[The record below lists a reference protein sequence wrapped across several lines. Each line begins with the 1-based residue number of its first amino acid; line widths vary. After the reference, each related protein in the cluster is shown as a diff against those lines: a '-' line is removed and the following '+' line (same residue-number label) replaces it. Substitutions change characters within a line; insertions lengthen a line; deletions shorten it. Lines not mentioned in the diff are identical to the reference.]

1 MAGTIGKSKSIS
13 GFDPRSIPGCV
24 LWLDGADSSTITLSS
39 SSVSQWSDKSGYGL
53 HAVASG
59 ISSATLPIQGTMN
72 GLSTVRFSAS
82 GYTALKTPLILP
94 LTNSFGG
101 GASYFVV
108 GQATSSSASSGGRI
122 LVSDSQVRQFIVS
135 GTPPAYLQA
144 YSGVN
149 PASFTASIQASVP
162 FVASIVEGNGTMTSY
177 VNGIANATTSAT
189 TALTSAS
196 FYIGSATTVGNNFD
210 GDIGEI
216 LIFQNTLTSI
226 QQQQIEAYLFWKW
239 SVVATAFPTALTPY
253 VWYDASIS
261 GNLGTTAIAGVN
273 GANSSLNGDAS
284 GGGGGGYYGGGA
296 TASGGGG
303 GWSGGG
309 GSGYVGGLTGTVVN
323 TQGGGA
329 AGVTGISSAG
339 NNGSVSITAN
349 GTTTNFSYTGGYQTY
364 TVPGGVTSLTVTAS
378 GASGGGATWASYS
391 GAGGFVSGTLAV
403 TPGQILTIVV
413 GGGGGAPN
421 GINGAVPGGFRGGGS
436 GAGYPQNGW
445 YAGGGGGW
453 SGIINQSQT
462 VAYCIAGG
470 GGGAGGGSGGA
481 GGGTTG
487 ATGVNAGGG
496 SQTSGGTNNGGG
508 ITAGIWSNTSGSLYN
523 WFDSGA
529 SARNATQA
537 VVGSVPTWTSSVQ
550 NGLGGLLFSGGQ
562 CYNLPT
568 LTSLNPISIFVVA
581 KATSFTSGAMI
592 LSLTG
597 STGIYFR
604 STNGASNPTYTS
616 YGVDYGSSSYRYVPN
631 SAVTDTNTHLWG
643 FVLPA
648 SGLGTFTF
656 DGVVGNAAS
665 GFTTSQIGTTY
676 TTASIGAYGQ
686 NAASNPFT
694 GYIFE
699 VIIFNSALSTV
710 QRQLIE
716 GYLNKKWAIYS
727 VKNSIISTNPYYAIQ
742 PYSRPF
748 NPLDIDGLQVWMDAA
763 DSTTITGSSP
773 VTQWNDKSGNGY
785 NFTASAGPVLATSS
799 QNGLNTLTFT
809 AASSQFL
816 SNTAT
821 VNFMEFYSLSV
832 FAAFKYS
839 DTTSAGYVFAKSLYG
854 VANGRILFGRDAG
867 TPATFNAGIT
877 TTANAYSTYSDAYTA
892 NTWRVYGF
900 VADRSAGTVK
910 AYQNG
915 SNNASGTFTVDT
927 TTNLT
932 TAYPMAI
939 GAYNNSSGTLASP
952 QAGLYFNGSLGELL
966 VYNSAL
972 SFQQRQQIEG
982 YLARKWAITL
992 SNTFI
997 SSTTSATI
1005 NVSFSYVSD
1014 AIQTW
1019 VVPAGVTS
1027 LTNVTVNGAG
1037 GYNGY
1042 QQNSA
1047 GRGASVVGTLT
1058 VTPGAT
1064 LSIYVGRCGTVVSG
1078 YFQTSTGG
1086 WPGGGSA
1093 NNGEEGG
1100 GGGGYSAIANNPV
1113 TTYYV
1118 IAGAGGGGT
1127 GYGGTGGDGGAN
1139 GSSGTSVNGNNPAT
1153 GGTQS
1158 AGGAGTGGGSSGGY
1172 LTGGNASSATY
1183 NGGGGGAGYYG
1194 GGGGPGGGAGG
1205 LLGGGGG
1212 GSSLTSGPGFT
1223 LTSVTTGGGGARNT
1237 NGSVSFSYTGPVS
1250 VYSPHP
1256 FGIIPTVV
1264 DGQFSP
1270 LNLSGLTTL
1279 WLDAADS
1286 STIQFGTGSAV
1297 YQWFDKSGNNNH
1309 VWQPTAINQP
1319 TYGLDTTYQKY
1330 GIQFVNA
1337 ANTVLIPQNT
1347 TKSPVS
1353 AVNSY
1358 SIFIVARFSDPAI
1371 STAQTLLYTNTG
1383 TYTEYIQLSSGTL
1396 TTTINEVSVT
1406 ASKTSAT
1413 ASGIYSIIAG
1423 SSLATF
1429 INGVSIGSTLR
1440 TAPVSHSL
1448 NFWIGA
1454 QSASAG
1460 EMSGT
1465 IFEIIVLNCSPSTA
1479 LQQKIEGY
1487 LANKWAPLLASTHPY
1502 YKFAPSASPSYI
1514 APSAPS
1520 SVSLSSLSGSGGT
1533 ISWGAGATAG
1543 IGYQWYVGTALGS
1556 GVIASG
1562 TVASGTLTV
1571 NFTASLSEGTTYYG
1585 WVISYNSLIVSA
1597 RVYSLG
1603 LVYSTSLY
1611 VFSSFTFTNCGA
1623 IGKNGPAVS
1632 ACRTTYATSW
1642 ASNSLYLDMTTNGY
1656 QLWTAPQTTN
1666 YTIICAGA
1674 GQICNG
1680 YGYGAIVGATA
1691 SLTSGTKY
1699 QILVGQSGSN
1709 ATSYSAGAG
1718 GSFFASGITPA
1729 TGVCI
1734 VAGGGAGGYYYTY
1747 GASSQNGT
1755 NSTSGNTSGNG
1766 TLGGSSGAGG
1776 VAPDYYG
1783 HSGAGFIG
1791 NGSNSVTGYGGA
1803 IASLSFQNGGVG
1815 GTDGGNPSVVG
1826 GFGGGGG
1833 INWGYGGGGGGGGYS
1848 GGGGG
1853 QQNFGGGGGSFPSG
1867 VTLLG
1872 LNSGQGFVSVY
1883 PYVYSSA
1890 PTGGTVSLSSFTG
1903 TSVIITIGAATNGL
1917 LYNYYITTSG
1927 SSIVGAVYTGL
1938 SGTAGAISL
1947 SLTINS
1953 GTTYYGAIVPANVQG
1968 TGSTVF
1974 SIAYNI
1980 PGTTTVTLSSIT
1992 GSGGTLSWTAATNAS
2007 GYLWYVGTGYGTG
2020 TIVSGNISGTT
2031 TTFSYSMT
2039 NSYYYGWVQPYS
2051 ATANGSIFY
2060 SPPVFYTNATGNL
2073 YAFSSFVFTNA
2084 AAIYQNGPTLAQCQT
2099 AYSGTAWATGGTY
2112 LTMTTQGY
2120 QLWSVPTTGTYTF
2133 VVGGSACGSN
2143 SPTYGYGAIIGT
2155 TLSLQIGQQLQIL
2168 VGQMAQTGGGSGS
2181 IGGGG
2186 GTFVASGVTPS
2197 GANCLIAA
2205 GGGGGYQ
2212 TGITWANQNAS
2223 YTLSGNASSDGSAGG
2238 TNGNGGAAGQGYGH
2252 SGAGFIGNGSNSTQY
2267 FIDGQIV
2274 AFSFK
2279 NGGTGGKDG
2288 TGIWGG
2294 FGGGG
2299 GVNAGWYGGGG
2310 GGGYSGGGGA
2320 GTGSPAGVGG
2330 GGGSFP
2336 SGATQLG
2343 FNQLNGFCYVYYG
2356 TFSSVPTGG
2365 AISITSFTST
2375 TVSINITAAT
2385 NAILYDYYI
2394 TTSGSSIVSP
2404 VFMGTTVLTGTISIL
2419 VTTTPGSTY
2428 YAALTSK
2435 NTFGSATT
2443 IFSGAYPVP
2452 GTSTIS
2458 ITSLSSSSC
2467 TLSWTVSTNANSYTW
2482 AIGTSTTSTSYTGT
2496 TSGTSVTFS
2505 GSFSTGTY
2513 YYARVIPSSSSVT
2526 GVAYHTGGFQIS
2538 GAATY
2543 AVVEYTQTYVV
2554 PSGKTSISITM
2565 SGAGGGGGGY
2575 QTGGAGALVTGTLSV
2590 TAGTT
2595 YYIIVGAGGKGS
2607 AGSVQSSVR
2616 AFGGGGIATP
2626 GQNYCGNGGGRSA
2639 IQLTLGT
2646 DLLDAGGGGGSGY
2659 GQGGSGGANGTAGT
2673 NSGGGTGGS
2682 GGTQSS
2688 GGANYTGTDGS
2699 APLSGGGAGGFF
2711 GGLGGNSSSGSYY
2724 GGGGG
2729 GGSSLT
2735 SASGFTLTAVTT
2747 GGGGAA
2753 GSYYGNGGDGYIT
2766 IT

>member
-24 LWLDGADSSTITLSS
+24 LWLDGADNSTITLTS

-59 ISSATLPIQGTMN
+59 IASATLPIQGTMN
-72 GLSTVRFSAS
+72 GLNTVRFSAS
-82 GYTALKTPLILP
+82 GYTALKTLLILP

-101 GASYFVV
+101 GASYFIV
-108 GQATSSSASSGGRI
+108 GQATSSSASAGGRI
-122 LVSDSQVRQFIVS
+122 LTSTSAGREFLVSA
-135 GTPPAYLQA
+135 TPPAYLQA
-144 YSGVN
+144 YSGAN
-149 PASFTASIQASVP
+149 PASYTASIQASVP

-189 TALTSAS
+189 TALTTTS
-196 FYIGSATTVGNNFD
+196 FIIGSSTVTGYNFD

-216 LIFQNTLTSI
+216 LIFQNTLTSL
-226 QQQQIEAYLFWKW
+226 QQQQIEAYFFWKW
-239 SVVATAFPTALTPY
+239 RVVATAFPTALTPY
-253 VWYDASIS
+253 VWYDASVS

-273 GANSSLNGDAS
+273 GANSSLNSDAS
-284 GGGGGGYYGGGA
+284 GGGGGGYYGGG
-296 TASGGGG
+296 TGGLGQGG
-303 GWSGGG
+303 GWPGGG
-309 GSGYVGGLTGTVVN
+309 GSSYVGGLTGTVVN

-329 AGVTGISSAG
+329 AAVTGVSSVG
-339 NNGSVSITAN
+339 NNGSLSITAS
-349 GTTTNFSYTGGYQTY
+349 GTTTNFSHTGGYQTY

-378 GASGGGATWASYS
+378 GASGGGSSWSVTS
-391 GAGGFVSGTLAV
+391 GAGGYISGTLAV

-413 GGGGGAPN
+413 GGAGAAPS
-421 GINGAVPGGFRGGGS
+421 GINGVVSGGFRGGGS
-436 GAGYPQNGW
+436 GAGYPTNGW
-445 YAGGGGGW
+445 YLGGGGGW
-453 SGIINQSQT
+453 SGIINQTQT

-470 GGGAGGGSGGA
+470 GGGAGSGIAGGA
-481 GGGTTG
+481 GGGLTG
-487 ATGVNAGGG
+487 GNAAGQQGGTQSAGGLNA
-496 SQTSGGTNNGGG
+496 SGLR
-508 ITAGIWSNTSGSLYN
+508 TAGIWSNTSGNLYN

-529 SARNATQA
+529 SARNATQP
-537 VVGSVPTWTSSVQ
+537 VVGSIPTWTSSVQ

-581 KATSFTSGAMI
+581 KATSFSSGAMI

-597 STGIYFR
+597 SPGIYFR
-604 STNGASNPTYTS
+604 SGGGASNPTYTS
-616 YGVDYGSSSYRYVPN
+616 YGVDYGTSSYRYVPN
-631 SAVTDTNTHLWG
+631 SAVIDTNTHLWG

-648 SGLGTFTF
+648 TGLGTFTF
-656 DGVVGNAAS
+656 DGVVGNAAN
-665 GFTTSQIGTTY
+665 GFTTSQIVTTY
-676 TTASIGAYGQ
+676 STASIGA
-686 NAASNPFT
+686 NAQTPASNPFT

-699 VIIFNSALSTV
+699 VIIFNSALSTA

-716 GYLNKKWAIYS
+716 GYLNKKWAIYT

-785 NFTASAGPVLATSS
+785 NFTASAGPAVASAS

-821 VNFMEFYSLSV
+821 TNFMEFYSLSV

-839 DTTSAGYVFAKSLYG
+839 DTTSGGYIFAKSLYG
-854 VANGRILFGRDAG
+854 SANGRILLGRDAG
-867 TPATFNAGIT
+867 TPATLNAGIV
-877 TTANAYSTYSDAYTA
+877 TTANAYSTYSDVYTA
-892 NTWRVYGF
+892 NTWRIYGF

-915 SNNASGTFTVDT
+915 SNNASASFTVDT
-927 TTNLT
+927 STNLT
-932 TAYPMAI
+932 TTFPMAI

-952 QAGLYFNGSLGELL
+952 QADLYLNGSLGELL

-972 SFQQRQQIEG
+972 SFQQRQQVEG
-982 YLARKWAITL
+982 YLSQKWNIPL

-997 SSTTSATI
+997 KTTTPSTT
-1005 NVSFSYVSD
+1005 
-1014 AIQTW
+1014 
-1019 VVPAGVTS
+1019 
-1027 LTNVTVNGAG
+1027 
-1037 GYNGY
+1037 
-1042 QQNSA
+1042 
-1047 GRGASVVGTLT
+1047 
-1058 VTPGAT
+1058 
-1064 LSIYVGRCGTVVSG
+1064 
-1078 YFQTSTGG
+1078 
-1086 WPGGGSA
+1086 
-1093 NNGEEGG
+1093 
-1100 GGGGYSAIANNPV
+1100 
-1113 TTYYV
+1113 
-1118 IAGAGGGGT
+1118 
-1127 GYGGTGGDGGAN
+1127 YG
-1139 GSSGTSVNGNNPAT
+1139 
-1153 GGTQS
+1153 
-1158 AGGAGTGGGSSGGY
+1158 
-1172 LTGGNASSATY
+1172 
-1183 NGGGGGAGYYG
+1183 
-1194 GGGGPGGGAGG
+1194 
-1205 LLGGGGG
+1205 
-1212 GSSLTSGPGFT
+1212 
-1223 LTSVTTGGGGARNT
+1223 
-1237 NGSVSFSYTGPVS
+1237 
-1250 VYSPHP
+1250 PHP
-1256 FGIIPTVV
+1256 YSTIPAIL

-1309 VWQPTAINQP
+1309 VWQPTVLNQP
-1319 TYGLDTTYQKY
+1319 TYGFDTTYQEY

-1413 ASGIYSIIAG
+1413 ASGIYSIIVG
-1423 SSLATF
+1423 SSLSTF
-1429 INGVSIGSTLR
+1429 INGTSLGSTLR
-1440 TAPVSHSL
+1440 TAPVSHTL

-1465 IFEIIVLNCSPSTA
+1465 IFEIIVLNCSPSTV

-1487 LANKWAPLLASTHPY
+1487 LANKWVPLLASTHPY
-1502 YKFAPSASPSYI
+1502 YKFPPSASLTYTS
-1514 APSAPS
+1514 PSAPS
-1520 SVSLSSLSGSGGT
+1520 SFSLSGLSGSGGI

-1556 GVIASG
+1556 GIIASG
-1562 TVASGTLTV
+1562 TVSSATLTV
-1571 NFTASLSEGTTYYG
+1571 NFTASLSVDATYYG
-1585 WVISYNSLIVSA
+1585 WVISYNSMINSP

-1603 LVYSTSLY
+1603 VVYSTSLY
-1611 VFSSFTFTNCGA
+1611 AFTSFTFTNCGA
-1623 IGKNGPAVS
+1623 TGKNGPALS
-1632 ACRTTYATSW
+1632 ACRSTYATSW
-1642 ASNSLYLDMTTNGY
+1642 VSNTSYFNMTTNGY
-1656 QLWTAPQTTN
+1656 QLWTAPQTTD
-1666 YTIICAGA
+1666 YTIICGGA
-1674 GQICNG
+1674 GQLCNG
-1680 YGYGAIVGATA
+1680 FGYGAMVGASA

-1699 QILVGQSGSN
+1699 QILVGQSGCN
-1709 ATSYSAGAG
+1709 ATSYSGGAG

-1734 VAGGGAGGYYYTY
+1734 AAGGGAGGYYYTN
-1747 GASSQNGT
+1747 GALAQNGT
-1755 NSTSGNTSGNG
+1755 NSTTGNTSGNG

-1776 VAPDYYG
+1776 AAPANYG

-1791 NGSNSVTGYGGA
+1791 NGSNSVTGYGGG
-1803 IASLSFQNGGVG
+1803 IVSLSFQNGGVG

-1833 INWGYGGGGGGGGYS
+1833 VNWGYGGGGGAGGYS

-1853 QQNFGGGGGSFPSG
+1853 QQQFGGGGGSFPSG
-1867 VTLLG
+1867 AILLG
-1872 LNSGQGFVSVY
+1872 KNSGQGFVSVY
-1883 PYVYSSA
+1883 PFVYNSA

-1927 SSIVGAVYTGL
+1927 SSIVSPVFTGL

-1947 SLTINS
+1947 SLTINPA
-1953 GTTYYGAIVPANVQG
+1953 TTYYGAIVPANVQG

-1974 SIAYNI
+1974 SQAYNI
-1980 PGTTTVTLSSIT
+1980 PGTTTVTLSSLT
-1992 GSGGTLSWTAATNAS
+1992 GSGGTISWTAATNAT
-2007 GYLWYVGTGYGTG
+2007 GYLWYVGTEYGTG
-2020 TIVSGNISGTT
+2020 TIASGNISGTT
-2031 TTFSYSMT
+2031 TTFSYIMT

-2051 ATANGSIFY
+2051 ATASGSIFY
-2060 SPPVFYTNATGNL
+2060 SPPVFYTNATGTL

-2084 AAIYQNGPTLAQCQT
+2084 NATFQNGPTLAQCQS
-2099 AYSGTAWATGGTY
+2099 AYSGTAFATGGTY

-2120 QLWSVPTTGTYTF
+2120 QLWTVPTTGTYTF
-2133 VVGGSACGSN
+2133 VIGGSACGSN

-2155 TLSLQIGQQLQIL
+2155 TLSLQIGQKLQIL
-2168 VGQMAQTGGGSGS
+2168 VGQMSQTGGGSGS

-2186 GTFVASGVTPS
+2186 GTFVASGLVPS
-2197 GANCLIAA
+2197 GATCLIAA

-2212 TGITWANQNAS
+2212 IGITWANQNGS
-2223 YTLSGNASSDGSAGG
+2223 YSTSGNAGSDGSAGG
-2238 TNGNGGAAGQGYGH
+2238 TNGNGGAAGQGYAH

-2267 FIDGQIV
+2267 FYDGQIV
-2274 AFSFK
+2274 ALSFK

-2288 TGIWGG
+2288 LGYFGG

-2299 GVNAGWYGGGG
+2299 AVNAGWYGGGG
-2310 GGGYSGGGGA
+2310 GGGYSGGGAPGN
-2320 GTGSPAGVGG
+2320 GSPSGVGG

-2336 SGATQLG
+2336 SGATQMG
-2343 FNQLNGFCYVYYG
+2343 YNQLNGFCYVFYG

-2404 VFMGTTVLTGTISIL
+2404 VFMGTTVLTGTLSIL

-2428 YAALTSK
+2428 YAALTPK

-2443 IFSGAYPVP
+2443 IFTGAYPVP

-2458 ITSLSSSSC
+2458 ITSLSLSSC

-2482 AIGTSTTSTSYTGT
+2482 AIGTSTTSTLYTNT

-2505 GSFSTGTY
+2505 GSFSAGTY

-2543 AVVEYTQTYVV
+2543 ALIEYIQTYVV

-2565 SGAGGGGGGY
+2565 AGAGGGGGGY

-2595 YYIIVGAGGKGS
+2595 YYILVGAGGKGS
-2607 AGSVQSSVR
+2607 TGPSQSSVR

-2626 GQNYCGNGGGRSA
+2626 TGVYSGNGGGRSA

-2673 NSGGGTGGS
+2673 NLGGGSGGV

-2688 GGANYTGTDGS
+2688 GGANYTGADGTVY
-2699 APLSGGGAGGFF
+2699 LGGGGGGGYY
-2711 GGLGGNSSSGSYY
+2711 GGLGGVGGSY

-2735 SASGFTLTAVTT
+2735 TASGFTLTAVTT

-2753 GSYYGNGGDGYIT
+2753 GSYYATGGNGYIT